1 MIKNALCIRK
11 EGIKMKDVKISTEFI
26 RLGQLVKLL
35 DLVDTGGQVTVYL
48 LSNEILVNGV
58 DEKRR
63 GKKLYPNDVV
73 TLDGEE
79 YRICS

>member
-1 MIKNALCIRK
+1 
-11 EGIKMKDVKISTEFI
+11 MKDVKISTEFI

-73 TLDGEE
+73 ILDGEE

>member
-1 MIKNALCIRK
+1 
-11 EGIKMKDVKISTEFI
+11 MKDVKISTEFI

-35 DLVDTGGQVTVYL
+35 NLVDTGGQVTVYL

>member
-1 MIKNALCIRK
+1 
-11 EGIKMKDVKISTEFI
+11 MKDVKISTEFI
-26 RLGQLVKLL
+26 RLGQLEKLL

>member
-1 MIKNALCIRK
+1 
-11 EGIKMKDVKISTEFI
+11 MKDVKISTEFI

-35 DLVDTGGQVTVYL
+35 DLVDTGGQVIVYL

>member
-1 MIKNALCIRK
+1 
-11 EGIKMKDVKISTEFI
+11 MKDVKISTEFI

-35 DLVDTGGQVTVYL
+35 DLVDTGGQLTVYL

>member
-1 MIKNALCIRK
+1 
-11 EGIKMKDVKISTEFI
+11 MKDVKISTEFI

-35 DLVDTGGQVTVYL
+35 DLVDIGGQVTVYL

>member
-1 MIKNALCIRK
+1 
-11 EGIKMKDVKISTEFI
+11 MKDVKISTEFI

-35 DLVDTGGQVTVYL
+35 DLVVTGGQVTVYL

>member
-1 MIKNALCIRK
+1 
-11 EGIKMKDVKISTEFI
+11 MKDVKISTEFI

-58 DEKRR
+58 DEKSR